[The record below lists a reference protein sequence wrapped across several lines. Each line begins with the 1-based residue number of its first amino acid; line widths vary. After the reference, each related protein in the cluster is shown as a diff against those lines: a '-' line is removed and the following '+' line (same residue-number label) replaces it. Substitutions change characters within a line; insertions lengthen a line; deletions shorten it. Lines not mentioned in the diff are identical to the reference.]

1 MKIVWIVDDDDD
13 TSKSVALMVKLL
25 NYQTKCINNARSAA
39 RIIMEGEKPD
49 LVLLDINMPEV
60 SGFDLLEFMQR
71 NPATQPI
78 PVIFLS
84 SEAADLQIERA
95 LNMGARGYLVKPVSL
110 EELELQINQVFR

>member
-1 MKIVWIVDDDDD
+1 MKNVWIIDDDED
-13 TSKSVALMVKLL
+13 TSKAVALMVKLL
-25 NYQTKCINNARSAA
+25 NHQTKCINNARSAA

-71 NPATQPI
+71 NTATQKI

-84 SEAADLQIERA
+84 SDATDLQIERA
-95 LNMGARGYLVKPVSL
+95 LHMGARGYLVKPVTL
-110 EELELQINQVFR
+110 DELELQINQIFK